1 MCSFMNLR
9 HLEIFYLVM
18 LFGSLTEAASSLCI
32 SQPAASKLLKHAS
45 NGLVL
50 LYLNGSKENYS
61 PPKKPILCMMKLSQ
75 FMKK

>member
-1 MCSFMNLR
+1 MNLR

-32 SQPAASKLLKHAS
+32 SQPAASKLLKHAEQRL
-45 NGLVL
+45 GF
-50 LYLNGSKENYS
+50 LYLSESKVNYS
-61 PPKKPILCMMKLSQ
+61 QQKRPISYMMKLSQ